1 MVSFNSTSNSV
12 GVQHKNTE
20 LQCYYLLQ
28 FVLYLVLAVEVT
40 IFSLLSPT
48 GPWHHKETTL
58 GPLPTG
64 SFPVWCMVSSKRS
77 THVRGVAP
85 AQQSL
90 PLLSAP
96 VGMWWLLGS
105 KVRTDWLQHTSLSNL
120 HCDVCKVS
128 CMLQKDFKK
137 CLKACKLRCLV

>member
-1 MVSFNSTSNSV
+1 MSFNGKCYSLGVSNL
-12 GVQHKNTE
+12 QRKNTG
-20 LQCYYLLQ
+20 LQRSYLLQ
-28 FVLYLVLAVEVT
+28 FVLYLVLAVKVT

-48 GPWHHKETTL
+48 GPWQHKETTL
-58 GPLPTG
+58 GPLPAG
-64 SFPVWCMVSSKRS
+64 SFPVWCMVSFKRS

-85 AQQSL
+85 AQ

-105 KVRTDWLQHTSLSNL
+105 KVRTDWLQHTSLSYL